1 MEDLM
6 GGTTLLISKTGLRL
20 TNLKTPPPPP
30 LLHCLLL
37 VLNLLLWPSLY
48 LEILLFSCE
57 ASTARVLIE
66 DNLYPKKKLI
76 NIGLWAFQ
84 LFFDNI
90 GLFLYSLK
98 NINLLSTPLFQGM
111 ELLRELY
118 HVLLAVAFLVSST
131 LGAKDKELYC
141 GGKFYMPAIINFR
154 LQLTHSEINTL
165 STGPNFL

>member
-6 GGTTLLISKTGLRL
+6 GGTTLLTSKTGLRL
-20 TNLKTPPPPP
+20 TNLKTPPPP

-118 HVLLAVAFLVSST
+118 HVLLAVAFFVTST

-141 GGKFYMPAIINFR
+141 GGKFYMPTIINFR